1 MKVQRSVDS
10 IPWVPHPTAQGV
22 KIKPMISE
30 KEHGLNV
37 TCMLVN
43 IPVDKEVPE
52 HIHDS
57 QDDII
62 YPLQGKAS
70 MWVDGTGIFS
80 LEPGVIVRVPKGTKH
95 RVYDVTEELLVYD
108 VFFPALM

>member
-1 MKVQRSVDS
+1 MKVQRSVDN
-10 IPWVPHPTAQGV
+10 IAWVPHPTAQGV
-22 KIKPMISE
+22 RIKPMISE

-95 RVYDVTEELLVYD
+95 RVYDVAEELLIYD

>member
-1 MKVQRSVDS
+1 MKVQRSVDN

-22 KIKPMISE
+22 RIKPMISE

-95 RVYDVTEELLVYD
+95 RVYDVAEELLVYD

>member
-1 MKVQRSVDS
+1 MEVKRPVDG
-10 IPWVPHPTAQGV
+10 IPWIPHPTAEGV
-22 KIKPMISE
+22 RIKPMVSE
-30 KEHGLNV
+30 KTDGLNV

-43 IPVDKEVPE
+43 IPVGKEVPE
-52 HIHDS
+52 HIHEN

-62 YPLQGKAS
+62 YPLSGKAS
-70 MWVDGTGIFS
+70 MWVDGDGTFS

-95 RVYDVTEELLVYD
+95 RVYDITEELLVYD